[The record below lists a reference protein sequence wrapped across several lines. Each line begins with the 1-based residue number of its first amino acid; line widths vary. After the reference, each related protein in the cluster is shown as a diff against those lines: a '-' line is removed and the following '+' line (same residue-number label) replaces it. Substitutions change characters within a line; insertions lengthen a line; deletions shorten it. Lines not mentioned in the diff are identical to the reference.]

1 MKSLFKTIAI
11 VSVLSATAT
20 TAQLLPLQHKPAMDN
35 SATAQGQKASSII
48 ISDILGS
55 QKSISIFASFTRD
68 VTSIS
73 SRLESQN
80 TNTTLLA
87 PLNSAI
93 SALPRKPWEDPG
105 DYARLGE
112 QAYLGNG
119 GSERAA
125 QNLERF
131 VSAHV
136 VPVSPWQEHEKVK
149 TLAGREIWWE
159 TRGGDMLVMP
169 DEVVVDKVARQVGNG
184 EVWIVKNVVN
194 YAG

>member
-1 MKSLFKTIAI
+1 MKGFLRSIAI
-11 VSVLSATAT
+11 VSVLSVSATA
-20 TAQLLPLQHKPAMDN
+20 AQLLPLQHKPIME
-35 SATAQGQKASSII
+35 STAQVQGSIF

-55 QKSISIFASFTRD
+55 QKPISIFASFTRD
-68 VTSIS
+68 VTAIS

-93 SALPRKPWEDPG
+93 SALPRKPWEDPK
-105 DYARLGE
+105 DYDRLGE
-112 QAYLGNG
+112 QAYLGSG

-131 VSAHV
+131 VNAHV
-136 VPVSPWQEHEKVK
+136 VPVSPWQEGDKVT

-159 TRGGDMLVMP
+159 TRDGDMIVMP
-169 DEVVVDKVARQVGNG
+169 DGVAVEKVAKQVGNG
-184 EVWIVKNVVN
+184 EVWILKNVVN
-194 YAG
+194 YAS